1 MWIAR
6 VAASAA
12 VLAMA
17 SGYAVADT
25 PDRDALQAVLTDF
38 VRAFNTGDAD
48 HVCDIFARDLI
59 YDYRGLPPDRTFK
72 DICDGL
78 RATLADRTRHYGY
91 ALNRREIQV
100 FGDIAS
106 VRVVW
111 DMTLTVA
118 GAKPVHAQEYSLDL
132 FRREPGGGWKLFRFN
147 AYEAE

>member
-6 VAASAA
+6 LATSAA
-12 VLAMA
+12 LAMA
-17 SGYAVADT
+17 SGHAVADT
-25 PDRDALQAVLTDF
+25 PDRDAVQAVLTNF
-38 VRAFNTGDAD
+38 VRAFNAGDTD
-48 HVCDIFARDLI
+48 KVCDIFAHDLI

-91 ALNRREIQV
+91 ALDRREIQV
-100 FGDIAS
+100 FGDVAI

-111 DMTLTVA
+111 DMTLTTG
-118 GAKPVHAQEYSLDL
+118 GAKPVRAQEYSMDL

-147 AYEAE
+147 AYEAK